1 MSDTIPALTAKAWP
15 YEEARKILKRIEKT
29 PPKKGYI
36 LLETG
41 YGPSGLPHIGTFGE
55 VVRTSMIRHALMEMT
70 DIPVKLIAFSD
81 DMDGLRK
88 VPKNLP
94 NQDLM
99 HPHLDKPLTQVPDPF
114 GTHDSFGAHNNARLC
129 AFLDQFGFD
138 YEFRSSTECYK
149 SGMFDEALIRI
160 LQNYDKIIKI
170 ILPTLGEERRK
181 TYSPFLPISP
191 LSGKVLQVPILERD
205 LEKNTILF
213 EDEDGSQQEVPV
225 TGGHC
230 KLQWKVDWGMRWYAL
245 DVDYEMSGK
254 DLIDSVRLSSKV
266 VRAMGAQPPESLTYE
281 HFLDD
286 QGQKISKSVGNGV
299 SIEEWLSY
307 GTDESLSYFMYH
319 APKRAKRLFFDV
331 IPKATDEYLTFLGK
345 YSDQTDAERLENPV
359 HHVHA
364 GKIPEINCPISFSML
379 LNLAAA
385 CNPEKGDVLWGFISR
400 YTEGASPEA
409 MPYLAQLIDRAVKY
423 YHDFVKPQKTY
434 RAPTDVERKALEN
447 LSSRLQEMSDDDGA
461 DAFQSLVFE
470 MGRTYEFDPMRNW
483 FKCLYEVLLG
493 QSQGPRFGSFIA
505 LYGRQE
511 TIDLIQA
518 GLSGELMGS

>member
-29 PPKKGYI
+29 PPQKSYI

-55 VVRTSMIRHALMEMT
+55 VVRTSMVRAALQEMT

-88 VPKNLP
+88 VPTNLP
-94 NQDLM
+94 NQHLM
-99 HPHLDKPLTQVPDPF
+99 QPHIGKPLTQVPDPF
-114 GTHDSFGAHNNARLC
+114 GTHESFGAHNNARLC

-138 YEFRSSTECYK
+138 YDFRSSTECYT
-149 SGMFDEALIRI
+149 SGQFDAALIKI
-160 LQNYDKIIKI
+160 LHNYDKIIKI

-191 LSGKVLQVPILERD
+191 STGEVLQVPILEQD
-205 LEKNTILF
+205 LTKNTVIF
-213 EDEDGSQQEVPV
+213 EDVDGTHQEVTV
-225 TGGHC
+225 TGGAC

-254 DLIDSVRLSSKV
+254 DLIDSVRLSSKI
-266 VRAMGAQPPESLTYE
+266 VRTLGAQPPESLTYE

-299 SIEEWLSY
+299 SIEEWLRY
-307 GTDESLSYFMYH
+307 GTEESLSYFMYH

-331 IPKATDEYLTFLGK
+331 IPKATDEYLTFLSK
-345 YSDQTDAERLENPV
+345 YPTQTEAEKLENPV
-359 HHVHA
+359 HHLHS
-364 GKIPEINCPISFSML
+364 GDIENINCPVSFSML

-385 CNPEKGDVLWGFISR
+385 CNPENGEVLWGFISR
-400 YTEGASPEA
+400 YAEDASPEK
-409 MPYLAQLIDRAVKY
+409 MPYLAKLIEKSVKY

-434 RAPTDVERKALEN
+434 RLPTEIERQALEM
-447 LSSRLQEMSDDDGA
+447 LSTRLSEMSDTDGA
-461 DAFQSLVFE
+461 EAFQALVFE
-470 MGRTYEFDPMRNW
+470 MGRTFEFDPMRDW
-483 FKCLYEVLLG
+483 FKCLYQVLLG

-511 TIDLIQA
+511 TIQLIKT
-518 GLSGELMGS
+518 GLSGDLILP